1 VHENQRRAGEMLA
14 TDPPWLTPRQR
25 RFLEKLVAENPARR
39 KACRDLQELNGIA
52 DFVRSGRMKARTW
65 A

>member
-1 VHENQRRAGEMLA
+1 MLA

-39 KACRDLQELNGIA
+39 KAYRDLQELNGIA